1 MSWGIK
7 ANLDPLGAAL
17 DKMREDALKQGKDFA
32 KKESNFF
39 LRVMRKISWE
49 SAPSRQ
55 TLYSVYN
62 RLAGEGKLWSMIRR
76 GGTKTPEA
84 ELERRLRARGT
95 FARRWFVA
103 SITQPS
109 KWRIRI
115 LLVDKA
121 TYSSQIA
128 ERDGTVEKAK
138 TKTLQNWKSK
148 LDRVASS
155 ITRRF

>member
-62 RLAGEGKLWSMIRR
+62 RLAGEG
-76 GGTKTPEA
+76 
-84 ELERRLRARGT
+84 
-95 FARRWFVA
+95 
-103 SITQPS
+103 
-109 KWRIRI
+109 
-115 LLVDKA
+115 
-121 TYSSQIA
+121 
-128 ERDGTVEKAK
+128 
-138 TKTLQNWKSK
+138 
-148 LDRVASS
+148 
-155 ITRRF
+155 